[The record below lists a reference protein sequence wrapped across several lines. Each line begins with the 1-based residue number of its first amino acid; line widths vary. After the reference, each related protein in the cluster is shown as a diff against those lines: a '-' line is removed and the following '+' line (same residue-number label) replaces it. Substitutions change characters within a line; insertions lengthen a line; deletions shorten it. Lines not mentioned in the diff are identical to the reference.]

1 MRSNLANA
9 LTLDDWNDTLKASA
23 EVECLYEE
31 IEIEEVV
38 PVDFEEVY
46 TAPSFK
52 VLGVTRGK
60 RETNSP

>member
-1 MRSNLANA
+1 MRSNIANA
-9 LTLDDWNDTLKASA
+9 LTLNDENDTLIASA
-23 EVECLYEE
+23 EVEYLYQE

-52 VLGVTRGK
+52 VLGVKRG
-60 RETNSP
+60 